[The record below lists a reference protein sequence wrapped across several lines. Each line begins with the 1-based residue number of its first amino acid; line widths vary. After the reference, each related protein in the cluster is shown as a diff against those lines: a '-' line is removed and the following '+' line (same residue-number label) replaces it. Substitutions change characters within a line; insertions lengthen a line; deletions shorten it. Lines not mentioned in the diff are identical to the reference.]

1 VGVGKT
7 GMEKV
12 VEASKM
18 VEVVGDK
25 VGDRLRKL
33 LLEDSSELKCVGRL
47 RFLILALYSKD
58 S

>member
-1 VGVGKT
+1 
-7 GMEKV
+7 MEKV